1 VGVGSVFWFELP
13 SVPEPDFAMN
23 DNVAAVAHQAVQ
35 ASDPARSYTLLY
47 IEDNLAN
54 MNLIVRLIDR
64 HPNIELLSAANGTLG
79 IQLAHK
85 HLPDVIV
92 TDINMPDIS
101 GFEVLKSLH
110 SNPATAQI
118 PIIALSANAMPREIK
133 RGIKAGFFRYL
144 TKPIKIDE
152 FMEAQ
157 GMALK
162 FIDEQGSKK
171 HSRRQNHADK

>member
-1 VGVGSVFWFELP
+1 
-13 SVPEPDFAMN
+13 
-23 DNVAAVAHQAVQ
+23 
-35 ASDPARSYTLLY
+35 
-47 IEDNLAN
+47 
-54 MNLIVRLIDR
+54 VRLIDR

-79 IQLAHK
+79 IQLARK
-85 HLPDVIV
+85 YLPDVIV

-101 GFEVLKSLH
+101 GYEVLKSLH

-118 PIIALSANAMPREIK
+118 PIIALSANAMSKEVK

-157 GMALK
+157 DRALQ
-162 FIDEQGSKK
+162 FIYEQANKEAIRS
-171 HSRRQNHADK
+171 QNHDDK